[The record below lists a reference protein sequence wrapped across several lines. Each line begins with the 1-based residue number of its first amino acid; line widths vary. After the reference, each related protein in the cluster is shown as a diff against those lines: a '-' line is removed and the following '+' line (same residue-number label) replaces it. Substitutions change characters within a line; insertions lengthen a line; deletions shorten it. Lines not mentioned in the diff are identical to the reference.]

1 MEAGNQCYAKVG
13 GMVYPAGLSTG
24 NLKVLLMIEN
34 PRIAVIGLGY
44 VGLPLAAALSQH
56 FDTIGFDINETR
68 VAELRKG
75 HDRTGE
81 LSDGALRDA
90 PLAVTADIDET
101 KGFDIYIVTVPTPVD
116 ADNNPDLTALRKA
129 SETVGRVIAPGSIV
143 VYESTVYPGVT
154 EEVCGPIL
162 AEKSGMVAGKDFY
175 LGYSPE
181 RINPGDKVHTVD
193 KITKVVAGET
203 KDVAALLARVYG
215 AMNGGNIFIAR
226 NIKTAEASKV
236 IENAQRDIN
245 IAFVNEISV
254 IFEKMGISVY
264 DVLDAAG
271 TKWNFL
277 KFQPG
282 LVGGHCI
289 GVDPYYLAHAANSIG
304 IDPQVVLAGR
314 RTNDGMSTVV
324 ADRIHDM
331 LSGKSRILV
340 LGITFKENVPDIRNS
355 KVADVVKRLQELG
368 HEVAVY
374 DPEADAEETRGEY
387 GIDLADGPGADHDCV
402 IGAVPHDAFSD
413 LSITGML
420 KADGLVADL
429 KGMWRHRSLPD
440 TMRRWCL

>member
-1 MEAGNQCYAKVG
+1 MN
-13 GMVYPAGLSTG
+13 
-24 NLKVLLMIEN
+24 EN

-56 FDTIGFDINETR
+56 FDTIGFDINEGR
-68 VAELRKG
+68 VAELRNG

-90 PLAVTADIDET
+90 PLAVTDDIDET
-101 KGFDIYIVTVPTPVD
+101 RGCDIFIVTVPTPVN
-116 ADNNPDLTALRKA
+116 ADNKPDLTALRKA
-129 SETVGRVIAPGSIV
+129 SASVGGVIAAGSV
-143 VYESTVYPGVT
+143 VVFESTVYPGVT

-162 AEKSGMVAGKDFY
+162 AEVSGLTSGKDFC

-193 KITKVVAGET
+193 KITKVVAGQT

-254 IFEKMGISVY
+254 IFEKMGISIY

-277 KFQPG
+277 RFQPG

-289 GVDPYYLAHAANSIG
+289 GVDPYYLAHAAQAIG
-304 IDPQVVLAGR
+304 VEPEVVLAGR
-314 RTNDGMSTVV
+314 RINDGMSTVV

-331 LSGKSRILV
+331 LSGKSDILV

-355 KVADVVKRLQELG
+355 KVADVVKRLEELG
-368 HEVAVY
+368 HAVTVY
-374 DPEADAEETRGEY
+374 DPEADAEETREEY
-387 GIDLADGPGADHDCV
+387 GVELASEPGSDHDCV
-402 IGAVPHDAFSD
+402 IGAVPHDAFGG
-413 LSITGML
+413 LSLTGMV

-440 TMRRWCL
+440 SMRRWCL

>member
-1 MEAGNQCYAKVG
+1 
-13 GMVYPAGLSTG
+13 
-24 NLKVLLMIEN
+24 MIEN

-56 FDTIGFDINETR
+56 FDTVGFDINETR
-68 VAELRKG
+68 VAELRDG

-90 PLAVTADIDET
+90 PLSVTADLEET
-101 KGFDIYIVTVPTPVD
+101 RGCDIFIVTVPTPVG
-116 ADNNPDLTALRKA
+116 ADNEPDLTAVRKA
-129 SETVGRVIAPGSIV
+129 TEGVGSVIASGNIIV
-143 VYESTVYPGVT
+143 FESTVYPGVT
-154 EEVCGPIL
+154 EDICGPIL
-162 AEKSGMVAGKDFY
+162 AEKSGLTPGTDFY

-193 KITKVVAGET
+193 KITKVVSGET
-203 KDVAALLARVYG
+203 PEVAALLARVYG
-215 AMNGGNIFIAR
+215 SMNGGNIFIAR

-245 IAFVNEISV
+245 IAFVNEISL

-277 KFQPG
+277 NFQPG

-289 GVDPYYLAHAANSIG
+289 GVDPYYLAHAAQANG
-304 IDPQVVLAGR
+304 VAPEVVLAGR

-324 ADRIHDM
+324 ADRIHDL
-331 LSGKSRILV
+331 LSGKAKILV

-355 KVADVVKRLQELG
+355 KVADVIKRLEELG
-368 HEVAVY
+368 HAVTVY
-374 DPEADAEETRGEY
+374 DPEADAEETREEY
-387 GIDLADGPGADHDCV
+387 GIDLAAEPGTDHDCV
-402 IGAVPHDAFSD
+402 IGAVPHDAYSD
-413 LSITGML
+413 LSLTNL
-420 KADGLVADL
+420 VKADGLVADL

-440 TMRRWCL
+440 SMRRWSL

>member
-1 MEAGNQCYAKVG
+1 
-13 GMVYPAGLSTG
+13 
-24 NLKVLLMIEN
+24 MIEN

-56 FDTIGFDINETR
+56 FDTIGFDINQTR
-68 VAELRKG
+68 IDELRLG

-81 LSDGALRDA
+81 LSDGALRDTA
-90 PLAVTADIDET
+90 LTVTAKLDEIR
-101 KGFDIYIVTVPTPVD
+101 GFDIYIVTVPTPVD
-116 ADNNPDLTALRKA
+116 GDNNPDLTALRKA
-129 SETVGRVIAPGSIV
+129 SEAVGGIIGKGSVV

-154 EEVCGPIL
+154 EEVCGTIL
-162 AEKSGMVAGKDFY
+162 EQVSGLKAGQDFY

-193 KITKVVAGET
+193 KITKVVSGQTE
-203 KDVAALLARVYG
+203 DVAALLARVYG

-277 KFQPG
+277 NFTPG

-289 GVDPYYLAHAANSIG
+289 GVDPYYLAHAAQAIG
-304 IDPQVVLAGR
+304 IEPKVILAGR
-314 RTNDGMSTVV
+314 QTNDGMSALV
-324 ADRIHDM
+324 AERIHDL
-331 LSGKSRILV
+331 LSGKSKVLV

-355 KVADVVKRLQELG
+355 KVVDVVMRLKELG
-368 HEVAVY
+368 HDVTVY
-374 DPEADAEETRGEY
+374 DPEADREETRDEY
-387 GIDLADGPGADHDCV
+387 GLELSDAPGSGHDCL

-413 LSITGML
+413 LSLTGMV
-420 KADGLVADL
+420 KPDGLVADL

-440 TMRRWCL
+440 TMRRWTL

>member
-1 MEAGNQCYAKVG
+1 
-13 GMVYPAGLSTG
+13 
-24 NLKVLLMIEN
+24 MIEN

-56 FDTIGFDINETR
+56 FDTVGFDINEAR
-68 VAELRKG
+68 VAELRDG

-90 PLAVTADIDET
+90 PLSVTADLEET
-101 KGFDIYIVTVPTPVD
+101 RGCDIFIVTVPTPVG
-116 ADNNPDLTALRKA
+116 ADNEPDLTAVRKA
-129 SETVGRVIAPGSIV
+129 TEGVGSVIASGNIIV
-143 VYESTVYPGVT
+143 FESTVYPGVT
-154 EEVCGPIL
+154 EDICGPIL
-162 AEKSGMVAGKDFY
+162 AEKSGLIPGTDFY

-193 KITKVVAGET
+193 KITKVVSGET
-203 KDVAALLARVYG
+203 PEVAALLARVYG
-215 AMNGGNIFIAR
+215 SMNGGNIFIAR

-245 IAFVNEISV
+245 IAFVNEISL

-277 KFQPG
+277 NFQPG

-289 GVDPYYLAHAANSIG
+289 GVDPYYLAHAAQANG
-304 IDPQVVLAGR
+304 VAPEVVLAGR

-324 ADRIHDM
+324 ADRIHDL
-331 LSGKSRILV
+331 LSGKAKILV

-355 KVADVVKRLQELG
+355 KVADVIKRLEELG
-368 HEVAVY
+368 HVVTVY
-374 DPEADAEETRGEY
+374 DPEADAEETREEY
-387 GIDLADGPGADHDCV
+387 GIDLAAEPGTDHDCV
-402 IGAVPHDAFSD
+402 IGAVPHDAYSD
-413 LSITGML
+413 LSLTKL
-420 KADGLVADL
+420 VKADGLVADL

-440 TMRRWCL
+440 SMRRWSL